1 MNHIVKTESFL
12 KFFSSA
18 TKLVEV
24 AITEDSAL
32 GLDRYSDDLV
42 AEDANE
48 LMSVQRIFHD
58 EKWSKGRPV
67 TSLDW
72 YFVIP
77 FLTYLAQLS
86 NILCW
91 ISLSPFH
98 ILTS

>member
-18 TKLVEV
+18 TKMVEV

-32 GLDRYSDDLV
+32 GLDCYSDDLV
-42 AEDANE
+42 AEDANQ

-72 YFVIP
+72 YIVIP
-77 FLTYLAQLS
+77 WSKYLVLLS
-86 NILCW
+86 NLQCW
-91 ISLSPFH
+91 LPLPL
-98 ILTS
+98 LTS